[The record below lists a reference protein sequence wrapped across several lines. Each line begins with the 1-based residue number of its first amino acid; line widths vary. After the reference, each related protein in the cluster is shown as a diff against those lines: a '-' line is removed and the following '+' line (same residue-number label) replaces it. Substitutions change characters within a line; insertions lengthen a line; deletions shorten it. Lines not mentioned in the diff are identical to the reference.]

1 MRHREIVH
9 RRDQRRIK
17 TERTPGMLHPFVE
30 FSRLHPRNTEQ
41 VPRAGRERRPD
52 GAQAEDLRCLIR
64 QSSIKQERAER
75 LSRHVVL
82 AISRHRTARSGCRE
96 LCFKHPPRLVGIAIF
111 ATIEH
116 ERRETTPHPRVSLVQ
131 PQHDIEMDHGLGST
145 PHKLR
150 EIAEPEMRLRVI
162 GLDLKHTPKLLPRI
176 RKSVHLD
183 QQRTKIEQRLDIA
196 RVTPQLSQK
205 QLPRSL
211 VTTRRGIRLR
221 QTRLHTRHLGLEPCR
236 LAETPDRSLVLPL
249 IHQGLGHRRVQLRT
263 VRCRLLAHEEHQLG
277 LVEASHTCIRLDAM
291 HERRGIRAI
300 QIRRTLKPRQRLL
313 DLTRPEQTGTSHHS
327 KPHILRREIGRP
339 PETHRRIRVAARRV
353 QRQTQIEVPLRL
365 VWIQRE
371 GTPQLSRGVF
381 PTTGLVV
388 LMRTLDVLLCLLPVA
403 HGLQRADHHP
413 HRHELRFTPK
423 RESHRSKCTIKSW
436 PRFPYRRMYRTDPT
450 FTPSRPS
457 RWHSPIRIAALLV
470 LTSQPACAAINT
482 HPHSD
487 PPPSHSPHSNRPD
500 GAGTG
505 KPGQDRPDDPEDSA
519 SIAPHED
526 QVPLRDGLA
535 ESTYAATEYASQPQ
549 PAPVEPVRPEQ
560 SVTPAAQQDAARTDR
575 AALIERLVLAMRRL
589 FDATPP
595 EQHGELL
602 VGLLRDELPELR
614 GLGLTLVDQELAD
627 AERIAPEV
635 GFALIDLLNAPDGRV
650 RAAAARLLNRLAQPG
665 LENRIAE
672 ALELEMDAS
681 VVAELLSAASR
692 YPTPRLV
699 QPTLR
704 WIGAESVARE
714 SASQAGLALDRAE
727 LLSAED
733 REVAAS
739 RLRARAANSLS
750 APGVRLL
757 ARVGTDADRRT
768 LVPLLRSPE
777 AAIRI
782 ATAEALSRHPPF
794 VDDIVLAAIEDTALV
809 DIAVRAIAS
818 HRASLE
824 GLLLLRAL
832 TFATEDA
839 RLAAASQVTAGMD
852 TRTLILAADESSRNA
867 PFVEALLGSFANTP
881 MPTDP
886 VLAVLHARS
895 LVRLAEAQLNLS
907 RPGRALSLADRADPL
922 ESELPEPDQE
932 RLRRVRT
939 VSLVWLDR
947 LDDPGLAG
955 STPEHWLDALDLLGA
970 QPQGPD
976 ISDEFL
982 KRFGSGLSADQLAR
996 YMEIEARVLTGP
1008 RPLLRPAPSEESVP
1022 ATSPASPSGDG
1033 PR

>member
-1 MRHREIVH
+1 
-9 RRDQRRIK
+9 
-17 TERTPGMLHPFVE
+17 MLHPFVE
-30 FSRLHPRNTEQ
+30 FSRLHPRDTKQ
-41 VPRAGRERRPD
+41 VPRAGRERRTN

-64 QSSIKQERAER
+64 QTRIEQERAER
-75 LSRHVVL
+75 LTRHVVL
-82 AISRHRTARSGCRE
+82 AVGRRRTARSSRRE
-96 LCFKHPPRLVGIAIF
+96 LGFKHPPRVVGIAVIT
-111 ATIEH
+111 TIEH
-116 ERRETTPHPRVSLVQ
+116 KRRETTPHPRVPIIQ
-131 PQHDIEMDHGLGST
+131 PQHDVEMDHGLGRV
-145 PHKLR
+145 PHELR
-150 EIAEPEMRLRVI
+150 EIAETEMRLRMI
-162 GLDLKHTPKLLPRI
+162 GLDLQDTPKLLARV
-176 RKSVHLD
+176 RKPVHLD
-183 QQRTKIEQRLDIA
+183 QQRSKIEQRLDIA
-196 RVTPQLSQK
+196 RITPQLSQE

-211 VTTRRGIRLR
+211 VTARRGIRLG
-221 QTRLHTRHLGLEPCR
+221 QTRLDPGHLGLEPCR
-236 LAETPDRSLVLPL
+236 LAETPDRTLVLPL
-249 IHQGLGHRRVQLRT
+249 IHQGLGHRRVQLRA

-277 LVEASHTCIRLDAM
+277 LVEPSEACIRLDPM
-291 HERRGIRAI
+291 HERGGVRPID
-300 QIRRTLKPRQRLL
+300 IRRTLKPRQRLL
-313 DLTRPEQTGTSHHS
+313 DMARPEQTGTSHHS
-327 KPHILRREIGRP
+327 QTHILRGEIGRS
-339 PETHRRIRVAARRV
+339 PETHRRIRMATGGV
-353 QRQTQIEVPLRL
+353 QRQTQIEVPLGL

-371 GTPQLSRGVF
+371 RATQLSRGVF
-381 PTTGLVV
+381 PTTGLVM

-423 RESHRSKCTIKSW
+423 RESLRSKCTIKSW
-436 PRFPYRRMYRTDPT
+436 PRFPYRPMYRTDPT
-450 FTPSRPS
+450 FPPSRPS

-470 LTSQPACAAINT
+470 LSTQPACATITA

-487 PPPSHSPHSNRPD
+487 PPHSHTPLSNRPD
-500 GAGTG
+500 GSGAGE
-505 KPGQDRPDDPEDSA
+505 PYHDRPADPQDSA
-519 SIAPHED
+519 SNTQLDD
-526 QVPLRDGLA
+526 QVALQDGLA
-535 ESTYAATEYASQPQ
+535 ETTLGATENASQPR
-549 PAPVEPVRPEQ
+549 PAPLEPVRPQ
-560 SVTPAAQQDAARTDR
+560 QGAAPAAQQDEARSDR

-595 EQHGELL
+595 EQHGDLL
-602 VGLLRDELPELR
+602 VSLLRDDLPELR
-614 GLGLTLVDQELAD
+614 TLGLTLVDQELAD

-635 GFALIDLLNAPDGRV
+635 GFALVDLLNAPDGRV

-704 WIGAESVARE
+704 WIGAESAARE

-739 RLRARAANSLS
+739 RLRARAVNTLS

-768 LVPLLRSPE
+768 LIPLLRSPE

-794 VDDIVLAAIEDTALV
+794 VDDIVLAAIEDTSLV
-809 DIAVRAIAS
+809 DTAVRAIAS

-832 TFATEDA
+832 TFATEEA

-881 MPTDP
+881 MPTEP
-886 VLAVLHARS
+886 ELAVLHARS

-922 ESELPEPDQE
+922 ENELPEPDQE

-982 KRFGSGLSADQLAR
+982 KRFGSGLSSDQLAR
-996 YMEIEARVLTGP
+996 YAAIEARVLTGP
-1008 RPLLRPAPSEESVP
+1008 RPLLRPTPSEDSVP
-1022 ATSPASPSGDG
+1022 PTNPVSPTGDG